1 MRIERLSN
9 EHLPLV
15 GAFSC
20 IESEEQL
27 KQYNSKERRRIKK
40 HSKEMDDFLK
50 EEAWEDQEFGLS
62 TTFLLMEDDKE
73 KIVAYISLCNDAI
86 RLDFDEKNE
95 KGFPYFT
102 IPALKIARLAV
113 SSAHQKKGIGRKLI
127 FLAAYQ
133 GINVRQASG
142 VVFIT
147 LDCYEHRKSFYEAFG
162 FVENNIQPEARE
174 FDNPISMRI
183 HLDKLIELFE

>member
-73 KIVAYISLCNDAI
+73 EIVAYISLCNDAI

-127 FLAAYQ
+127 FLAAYDTKMLQ
-133 GINVRQASG
+133 
-142 VVFIT
+142 T
-147 LDCYEHRKSFYEAFG
+147 
-162 FVENNIQPEARE
+162 
-174 FDNPISMRI
+174 
-183 HLDKLIELFE
+183 